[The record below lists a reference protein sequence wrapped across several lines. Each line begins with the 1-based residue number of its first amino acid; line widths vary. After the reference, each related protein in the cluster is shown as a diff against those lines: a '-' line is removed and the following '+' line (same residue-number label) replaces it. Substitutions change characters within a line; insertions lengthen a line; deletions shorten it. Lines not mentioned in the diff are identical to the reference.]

1 MFSQRHCS
9 GPGSLLLAICC
20 GCCALLAAGCG
31 DDGPTHGSASPPSWT
46 ATATDREHAKAR
58 SEDARKAIEAAAA
71 EGAKPGDRQRALR
84 MAAITA
90 EPVPASLRPEP
101 AVDPKGADPKVA
113 DPKDSAAKQPVPR
126 APWEVRS
133 LALSIDYAR
142 REGRPAAALTEMLTE
157 PAIASDPLA
166 AGVLR
171 NNHACTI
178 VDDALL
184 RSLSGPELAAAL
196 GDAAREFSSVCQV
209 PEAAMNEA
217 SCLIALARL
226 QPEMSA
232 DHLRAAAIAMA
243 RLDSDALT
251 CPMVAGE
258 FLGVVGHGDRIAFVL
273 DSSLSMAGEPL
284 AVLKAAL
291 IESIRALAPTSS
303 FMVWFFGD
311 DAVPMSVPADAEIA
325 DGLIVLGKAGPSR
338 EHFFEACRKWI
349 AGHGQAGDTF
359 PLAALKAAAAT
370 HPSTLFLVTDGKMQ
384 DPPAELRAVADQV
397 AADGGRIDVVLL
409 IRSQHPT
416 ADESTEDLLAIPREL
431 ASRTNGSLRVIDADG
446 IAQVAD
452 FGNTEARISAGLSGE
467 TMRERAKRE
476 GRWTPAVERQYRAT
490 RSLLALVRWLDAKDR
505 PLAVSLAVSD
515 AKIATD
521 ATAALSPD
529 PVIAA
534 VGLPR
539 QDWQLL
545 MIEAAVLAVSDDAK
559 APESFD
565 AKAPESFLEAASLLA
580 TAAAEQRTAGN
591 PADAARLDEL
601 AARAVLLSCLSSPS
615 GPDDAA
621 LQKASADLASLGIV
635 SDTWSARLLGSMR
648 GAFANA
654 IATRG
659 LDPARPADAAAL
671 RELDAIR
678 LIGGRAP
685 GKAPPDLSHL
695 PVVDRV
701 VFEKAIKRASA
712 KGGAA
717 TP

>member
-1 MFSQRHCS
+1 M
-9 GPGSLLLAICC
+9 
-20 GCCALLAAGCG
+20 LAAGCG
-31 DDGPTHGSASPPSWT
+31 DDGATHGSASPPSWT
-46 ATATDREHAKAR
+46 ATATDRGHAKAR
-58 SEDARKAIEAAAA
+58 SEDARKAIDTAAA

-90 EPVPASLRPEP
+90 EPVPASLRPQP
-101 AVDPKGADPKVA
+101 VVDPKVSDPKVSDPKA
-113 DPKDSAAKQPVPR
+113 AEPKDSAAKQPVPR

-196 GDAAREFSSVCQV
+196 GHAVREFSSVCQV

-232 DHLRAAAIAMA
+232 DHLRAAAIAMD
-243 RLDSDALT
+243 RLDSDALI

-273 DSSLSMAGEPL
+273 DSSVSMAGEPL
-284 AVLKAAL
+284 AVLKSAL

-416 ADESTEDLLAIPREL
+416 ADESTEDLLAIPREM

-452 FGNTEARISAGLSGE
+452 FGNTEARIGNGLSGE

-490 RSLLALVRWLDAKDR
+490 RSLLALVRWLDAKD
-505 PLAVSLAVSD
+505 PLAVRD
-515 AKIATD
+515 AKLATD

-545 MIEAAVLAVSDDAK
+545 MIEAAVLAVCDDAK
-559 APESFD
+559 AP
-565 AKAPESFLEAASLLA
+565 ASFLEAASLLA

-591 PADAARLDEL
+591 SADAARFDEL

-635 SDTWSARLLGSMR
+635 SDAWSARLLGSMR

-654 IATRG
+654 IAARG
-659 LDPARPADAAAL
+659 LDPARPTDAAAL

-678 LIGGRAP
+678 LIVGRAP
-685 GKAPPDLSHL
+685 GTASPDLSHL
-695 PVVDRV
+695 PAVDRV

>member
-1 MFSQRHCS
+1 
-9 GPGSLLLAICC
+9 
-20 GCCALLAAGCG
+20 LLAAGCG
-31 DDGPTHGSASPPSWT
+31 DDGATHGSASPPSWT

-101 AVDPKGADPKVA
+101 AVDPKGADPKGADPKVADPKVA

-273 DSSLSMAGEPL
+273 DS
-284 AVLKAAL
+284 
-291 IESIRALAPTSS
+291 
-303 FMVWFFGD
+303 
-311 DAVPMSVPADAEIA
+311 
-325 DGLIVLGKAGPSR
+325 
-338 EHFFEACRKWI
+338 
-349 AGHGQAGDTF
+349 
-359 PLAALKAAAAT
+359 
-370 HPSTLFLVTDGKMQ
+370 
-384 DPPAELRAVADQV
+384 
-397 AADGGRIDVVLL
+397 
-409 IRSQHPT
+409 
-416 ADESTEDLLAIPREL
+416 
-431 ASRTNGSLRVIDADG
+431 
-446 IAQVAD
+446 
-452 FGNTEARISAGLSGE
+452 
-467 TMRERAKRE
+467 
-476 GRWTPAVERQYRAT
+476 
-490 RSLLALVRWLDAKDR
+490 
-505 PLAVSLAVSD
+505 
-515 AKIATD
+515 
-521 ATAALSPD
+521 
-529 PVIAA
+529 
-534 VGLPR
+534 
-539 QDWQLL
+539 
-545 MIEAAVLAVSDDAK
+545 
-559 APESFD
+559 
-565 AKAPESFLEAASLLA
+565 
-580 TAAAEQRTAGN
+580 
-591 PADAARLDEL
+591 
-601 AARAVLLSCLSSPS
+601 
-615 GPDDAA
+615 
-621 LQKASADLASLGIV
+621 
-635 SDTWSARLLGSMR
+635 
-648 GAFANA
+648 
-654 IATRG
+654 
-659 LDPARPADAAAL
+659 
-671 RELDAIR
+671 
-678 LIGGRAP
+678 
-685 GKAPPDLSHL
+685 
-695 PVVDRV
+695 
-701 VFEKAIKRASA
+701 
-712 KGGAA
+712 
-717 TP
+717 

>member
-1 MFSQRHCS
+1 M
-9 GPGSLLLAICC
+9 
-20 GCCALLAAGCG
+20 LAAACG
-31 DDGPTHGSASPPSWT
+31 DDGATHGSASPPSWT

-101 AVDPKGADPKVA
+101 VVDPKVSDPKVSDPKVSDPKVA
-113 DPKDSAAKQPVPR
+113 DPKDSTAKQPVPR

-142 REGRPAAALTEMLTE
+142 REGRPAAALTEMLAE

-217 SCLIALARL
+217 SCWIALARL

-232 DHLRAAAIAMA
+232 EHLRAAAIAMA

-251 CPMVAGE
+251 CPMVSGE

-311 DAVPMSVPADAEIA
+311 DAVPMSVPADAETA

-452 FGNTEARISAGLSGE
+452 FGNTEARIGNGLSGE

-490 RSLLALVRWLDAKDR
+490 RSLLALVRWLDAKDH
-505 PLAVSLAVSD
+505 PLAVGD

-545 MIEAAVLAVSDDAK
+545 MIEAAVLAVRD
-559 APESFD
+559 D
-565 AKAPESFLEAASLLA
+565 AKAPESFLEAASFLA
-580 TAAAEQRTAGN
+580 SAAAEQRTAGN

-654 IATRG
+654 IAARG
-659 LDPARPADAAAL
+659 LDPARPTDAAAL

-678 LIGGRAP
+678 LLGGRAP

-701 VFEKAIKRASA
+701 VFEKAINRASA

>member
-1 MFSQRHCS
+1 M
-9 GPGSLLLAICC
+9 
-20 GCCALLAAGCG
+20 LAAGCG
-31 DDGPTHGSASPPSWT
+31 DDGATHGSASPPSWT

-58 SEDARKAIEAAAA
+58 SEDARKAIDAAAA

-101 AVDPKGADPKVA
+101 VVDPKVSDPKAA

-196 GDAAREFSSVCQV
+196 GDAVREFSSVCQV

-232 DHLRAAAIAMA
+232 DHLRAAAIAMD
-243 RLDSDALT
+243 RLDSDALI

-273 DSSLSMAGEPL
+273 DSSVSMAGEPL
-284 AVLKAAL
+284 AVLKSAL

-325 DGLIVLGKAGPSR
+325 DGLIVLGKPGPSR

-349 AGHGQAGDTF
+349 VGHGQAGDTF

-416 ADESTEDLLAIPREL
+416 ADESTEDLLAIPREM

-452 FGNTEARISAGLSGE
+452 FGNTEARIGNGLSGE

-505 PLAVSLAVSD
+505 PLAVRD
-515 AKIATD
+515 AKLATD

-545 MIEAAVLAVSDDAK
+545 MIEAAVLAVCDDAK
-559 APESFD
+559 AP
-565 AKAPESFLEAASLLA
+565 ASFLEAASLLA

-591 PADAARLDEL
+591 PADAARFDEL

-635 SDTWSARLLGSMR
+635 SDAWSARLLGSMR

-654 IATRG
+654 IAARG
-659 LDPARPADAAAL
+659 LDPARPTDAAAL

-678 LIGGRAP
+678 LIVGRAP
-685 GKAPPDLSHL
+685 GTASPDLSHL

-701 VFEKAIKRASA
+701 VFEKAINRASA

>member
-9 GPGSLLLAICC
+9 GPGSLLLAMCC

-31 DDGPTHGSASPPSWT
+31 DDGATHGSSSPPSWT

-58 SEDARKAIEAAAA
+58 SEDARKAIDAAAA

-90 EPVPASLRPEP
+90 EPVPASLRPQP
-101 AVDPKGADPKVA
+101 VVDPKVSDPKVSDPKA
-113 DPKDSAAKQPVPR
+113 AEPKDSAAKQPVPR

-196 GDAAREFSSVCQV
+196 GHAVREFSSVCQV

-232 DHLRAAAIAMA
+232 DHLRAAAIAMD
-243 RLDSDALT
+243 RLDSDALI

-273 DSSLSMAGEPL
+273 DSSVSMAGEPL
-284 AVLKAAL
+284 AVLKSAL

-416 ADESTEDLLAIPREL
+416 ADESTEDLLAIPREM

-452 FGNTEARISAGLSGE
+452 FGNTEARIGNGLSGE

-505 PLAVSLAVSD
+505 PLAVRD
-515 AKIATD
+515 AKLATD

-545 MIEAAVLAVSDDAK
+545 MIEAAVLAVCDDTK
-559 APESFD
+559 AP
-565 AKAPESFLEAASLLA
+565 ASFLEAASLLA

-591 PADAARLDEL
+591 PADAARFDEL

-621 LQKASADLASLGIV
+621 LQKASADLAPLGIV
-635 SDTWSARLLGSMR
+635 SDAWSARLLGSMR

-654 IATRG
+654 IAARG
-659 LDPARPADAAAL
+659 LDPARPTDAAAL
-671 RELDAIR
+671 RELAALR
-678 LIGGRAP
+678 LIVGRAP
-685 GKAPPDLSHL
+685 GTASPDLSHL

-701 VFEKAIKRASA
+701 VFEKAINRASA

>member
-1 MFSQRHCS
+1 
-9 GPGSLLLAICC
+9 
-20 GCCALLAAGCG
+20 
-31 DDGPTHGSASPPSWT
+31 
-46 ATATDREHAKAR
+46 
-58 SEDARKAIEAAAA
+58 
-71 EGAKPGDRQRALR
+71 
-84 MAAITA
+84 
-90 EPVPASLRPEP
+90 
-101 AVDPKGADPKVA
+101 
-113 DPKDSAAKQPVPR
+113 
-126 APWEVRS
+126 
-133 LALSIDYAR
+133 
-142 REGRPAAALTEMLTE
+142 
-157 PAIASDPLA
+157 
-166 AGVLR
+166 
-171 NNHACTI
+171 
-178 VDDALL
+178 
-184 RSLSGPELAAAL
+184 
-196 GDAAREFSSVCQV
+196 
-209 PEAAMNEA
+209 
-217 SCLIALARL
+217 
-226 QPEMSA
+226 
-232 DHLRAAAIAMA
+232 
-243 RLDSDALT
+243 
-251 CPMVAGE
+251 
-258 FLGVVGHGDRIAFVL
+258 
-273 DSSLSMAGEPL
+273 
-284 AVLKAAL
+284 
-291 IESIRALAPTSS
+291 
-303 FMVWFFGD
+303 MVWFFGD

-325 DGLIVLGKAGPSR
+325 DGLIVLGKPGPSR

-349 AGHGQAGDTF
+349 VGHGQAGDTF

-416 ADESTEDLLAIPREL
+416 ADESTEDLLAIPREM

-452 FGNTEARISAGLSGE
+452 FGNTEARIGNGLSGE

-505 PLAVSLAVSD
+505 PLAVRD
-515 AKIATD
+515 AKLATD

-545 MIEAAVLAVSDDAK
+545 MIEAAVLAVCDDAK
-559 APESFD
+559 AP
-565 AKAPESFLEAASLLA
+565 ASFLEAASLLA

-591 PADAARLDEL
+591 PADAARFDEL

-621 LQKASADLASLGIV
+621 LQKASADLAPLGIV
-635 SDTWSARLLGSMR
+635 SDAWSARLLGSMR

-654 IATRG
+654 IAARG
-659 LDPARPADAAAL
+659 LDPARPTDAAAL

-678 LIGGRAP
+678 LIVGRAP
-685 GKAPPDLSHL
+685 GTASPDLSHL

-701 VFEKAIKRASA
+701 VFEKAINRASA

>member
-1 MFSQRHCS
+1 
-9 GPGSLLLAICC
+9 
-20 GCCALLAAGCG
+20 LLAAGCG
-31 DDGPTHGSASPPSWT
+31 DDGATHGSASPPSWT

-101 AVDPKGADPKVA
+101 AVDPKGADPKGADPKVADPKVA

-126 APWEVRS
+126 APWEVRA

-505 PLAVSLAVSD
+505 PLAVRD
-515 AKIATD
+515 AKLATD

-580 TAAAEQRTAGN
+580 TAASEQRTAGN

-635 SDTWSARLLGSMR
+635 SDTWSVRLLGSMR

-701 VFEKAIKRASA
+701 VFEKAIIRASA

>member
-1 MFSQRHCS
+1 M
-9 GPGSLLLAICC
+9 
-20 GCCALLAAGCG
+20 LAAGCG
-31 DDGPTHGSASPPSWT
+31 DDGATHGSASPPSWT

-58 SEDARKAIEAAAA
+58 SEDARKAIDAAAA

-101 AVDPKGADPKVA
+101 VVDPKVSDPKA
-113 DPKDSAAKQPVPR
+113 AEPKDSAAKQPVPR

-133 LALSIDYAR
+133 HALSIDYAR

-196 GDAAREFSSVCQV
+196 GHAVREFSSVCQV

-232 DHLRAAAIAMA
+232 DHLRAAAIAMD
-243 RLDSDALT
+243 RLDSDALI

-273 DSSLSMAGEPL
+273 DSSVSMAGEPL
-284 AVLKAAL
+284 AVLKSAL

-325 DGLIVLGKAGPSR
+325 DGLIVLGKPGPSR

-349 AGHGQAGDTF
+349 VGHGQAGDTF

-416 ADESTEDLLAIPREL
+416 ADESTEDLLAIPREM

-452 FGNTEARISAGLSGE
+452 FGNTEARIGNGLSGE

-505 PLAVSLAVSD
+505 PLAVRD
-515 AKIATD
+515 AKLATD

-545 MIEAAVLAVSDDAK
+545 MIEAAVLAVCDDAK
-559 APESFD
+559 AP
-565 AKAPESFLEAASLLA
+565 ASFLEAASLLA
-580 TAAAEQRTAGN
+580 TAAAEQRTAGHS
-591 PADAARLDEL
+591 ADAARFDEL

-635 SDTWSARLLGSMR
+635 SDAWSARLLGSMR

-654 IATRG
+654 IAARG
-659 LDPARPADAAAL
+659 LDPARPTDAAAL

-678 LIGGRAP
+678 LIVGRAP
-685 GKAPPDLSHL
+685 GTASPDLSHL

-701 VFEKAIKRASA
+701 VFEKAINRASA